1 MITPPITPPIT
12 DDLLWPD
19 YATPDDLAAIEA
31 VPLRDRGLPESTYAL
46 LARAATL
53 WPDRVAVSVLPD
65 ADHWQQPARRTYA
78 QLLADVHRYAN
89 LLRELGV
96 RRTDAVALMAP
107 NCAELITATLAA
119 QLAGIA
125 APLNGSLST
134 AHLAELL
141 RHSGARV
148 LVAAGAELAPDTW
161 ATAQE
166 LIAGGTLDT
175 VLVMRPTVT
184 ATRPHPLP
192 SRPGVTIT
200 YLDEAARRAERSRF
214 RGAAPGSSDL
224 AALFHTGGTTGA
236 PKLAAHTHAMEVA
249 DAWMLAAYAGFTAES
264 TVFAGLPLFHVNA
277 LVVTLLMPLFKG
289 QHVVWAGPLGY
300 RDPALLGR
308 FWTLVEHYR
317 IAAMSAVP
325 TVYAALTRHP
335 VDADISSLRLPVVGA
350 SPLPPAVRDG
360 FRAHTRVALVEG
372 YGLTEATCA
381 SVRAFPDAPRPGSVG
396 QRLPY
401 QRMKA
406 VRADGSWA
414 DLPPGAPGVLAIS
427 GPAVFPGYV
436 VGRDENG
443 YVLSSQGKLVDGW
456 LDTGDLARV
465 DAEGFVYLSGRAKD
479 LIIRGG
485 HNIDPAVVEDALL
498 AHPQVAAA
506 AAVGRPDAHSGE
518 VPVAYVTLTE
528 GGTVGAD
535 ELRAW
540 AAERIGEPAAAP
552 KTVTV
557 LDAMPV
563 TAIGKPYKL
572 PLRADATRRAVLDAL
587 AATSP
592 RAVVETRIEDGS
604 AVATVHLPPDAEAAA
619 VETALGR
626 FAITWELAV
635 GQR

>member
-1 MITPPITPPIT
+1 MSAE
-12 DDLLWPD
+12 LLWPE

-46 LARAATL
+46 LTRAATL
-53 WPDRVAVSVLPD
+53 WPDRLAVSVLPD
-65 ADHWQQPARRTYA
+65 AERWQQPARRTYA
-78 QLLADVHRYAN
+78 QLLADVRRYAN
-89 LLRELGV
+89 LLHEWGV

-119 QLAGIA
+119 QLAGIT
-125 APLNGSLST
+125 APLNGALSS

-141 RHSGARV
+141 RRSGARV
-148 LVAAGAELAPDTW
+148 LITAGPELAPETWTTARELAATGLLDAVLVLRPTAAAGAPE
-161 ATAQE
+161 
-166 LIAGGTLDT
+166 
-175 VLVMRPTVT
+175 
-184 ATRPHPLP
+184 PLP
-192 SRPGVTIT
+192 VLPGVTT
-200 YLDEAARRAERSRF
+200 AYLDVAAAQANDTHF
-214 RGAAPGSSDL
+214 HGPAPLSTDL

-249 DAWMLAAYAGFTAES
+249 DAWMLAAYAGFTAAS
-264 TVFAGLPLFHVNA
+264 TVFAALPLFHVNA

-317 IAAMSAVP
+317 IASMSAVP

-360 FRAHTRVALVEG
+360 FRAHTGVTLTQG

-427 GPAVFPGYV
+427 GPTVFPGYV

-443 YVLSSQGKLVDGW
+443 HVLEGQGKLVDGW

-465 DAEGFVYLSGRAKD
+465 DAEGFVYLAGRAKD

-540 AAERIGEPAAAP
+540 AGERIGEPAAAP

-557 LDAMPV
+557 LDAIPV

-572 PLRADATRRAVLDAL
+572 PLRADATRRAVREAL
-587 AATSP
+587 SAISP
-592 RAVVETRIEDGS
+592 HAVVETRIEDGS
-604 AVATVHLPPDAEAAA
+604 AVATVHLPPGTEAA